1 MDMVDCEIKGSE
13 LQFVEVGLLGNDGS
27 DGSDDSD

>member
-13 LQFVEVGLLGNDGS
+13 LQFAEVGLLGND
-27 DGSDDSD
+27 DSDDSHDSD

>member
-13 LQFVEVGLLGNDGS
+13 LQLVEVGLLGNDGS
-27 DGSDDSD
+27 DDIDDSE